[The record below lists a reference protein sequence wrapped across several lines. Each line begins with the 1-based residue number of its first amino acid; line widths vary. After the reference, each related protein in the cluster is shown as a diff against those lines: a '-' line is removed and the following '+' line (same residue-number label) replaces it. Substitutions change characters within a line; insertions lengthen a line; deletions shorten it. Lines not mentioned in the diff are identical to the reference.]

1 MINRKINRQKKR
13 KRKYT
18 NVSIYK
24 RNICAYIKYEIIYYK
39 LLDYLARSLDTRPIC
54 KKIIF
59 IYQQEKIENEVLKDT
74 IYNNTKNAK
83 FLGINLTKGEH
94 EICTK
99 SYKMLRE
106 IEEPLNT

>member
-1 MINRKINRQKKR
+1 MQ
-13 KRKYT
+13 
-18 NVSIYK
+18 
-24 RNICAYIKYEIIYYK
+24 
-39 LLDYLARSLDTRPIC
+39 

-83 FLGINLTKGEH
+83 FLGINITKDEH

-106 IEEPLNT
+106 IEEPLNM